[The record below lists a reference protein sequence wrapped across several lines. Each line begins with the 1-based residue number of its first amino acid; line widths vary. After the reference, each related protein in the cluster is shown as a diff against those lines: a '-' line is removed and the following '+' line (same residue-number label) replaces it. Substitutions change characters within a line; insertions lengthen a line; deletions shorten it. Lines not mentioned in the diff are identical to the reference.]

1 MLHKKTFAKKRAEWE
16 GEAAFLT
23 YFMITSKIGSS
34 SSEQTT
40 PAPRFLSTTNGAQ
53 QSSLHWTA
61 IVLYFHQR
69 FTSVLRLIEHD
80 MFAYVLK
87 ISAIGHS
94 QCDVQIDIDA
104 NDSWVRTNHMEL
116 AIDER
121 PTQRIG
127 GPERKSRS
135 LQNF

>member
-1 MLHKKTFAKKRAEWE
+1 
-16 GEAAFLT
+16 
-23 YFMITSKIGSS
+23 
-34 SSEQTT
+34 
-40 PAPRFLSTTNGAQ
+40 
-53 QSSLHWTA
+53 
-61 IVLYFHQR
+61 
-69 FTSVLRLIEHD
+69 

-87 ISAIGHS
+87 ISTIGHS

-127 GPERKSRS
+127 GPEKEFQVAAKLLKTDSEVKDP
-135 LQNF
+135 

>member
-1 MLHKKTFAKKRAEWE
+1 MLHKKFLQKKSQKGGGGCLFDVFHDYLENRKQFLRADNTSSKVSSNNQWSSTK
-16 GEAAFLT
+16 L
-23 YFMITSKIGSS
+23 IT
-34 SSEQTT
+34 
-40 PAPRFLSTTNGAQ
+40 R
-53 QSSLHWTA
+53 TA

-69 FTSVLRLIEHD
+69 FTSVLRLIEQD
-80 MFAYVLK
+80 MSAYVLK

-116 AIDER
+116 AIDES

-127 GPERKSRS
+127 GPERNSRS